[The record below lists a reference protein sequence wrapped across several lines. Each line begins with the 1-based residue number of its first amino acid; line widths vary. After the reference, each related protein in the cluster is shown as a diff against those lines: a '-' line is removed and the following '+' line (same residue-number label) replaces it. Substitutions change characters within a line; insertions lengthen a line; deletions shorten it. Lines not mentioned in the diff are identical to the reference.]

1 MLCSDRHSRA
11 SYFSLTLFLS
21 FARVFFFYFA
31 LTILLA
37 LLLSARCAWP
47 TAVRINLLMQ
57 QHTYLIS
64 QSLSCTLSLTRFSLS
79 HTQLSPY
86 SLLTSTR
93 AHTTLNFFTC
103 VCVCVFRFRFFFS
116 SFACFFFVFPLLII

>member
-47 TAVRINLLMQ
+47 RSSP
-57 QHTYLIS
+57 H
-64 QSLSCTLSLTRFSLS
+64 QSPNATTHLFNFSLS
-79 HTQLSPY
+79 LVHALSHPILTLSHNYRLIVY
-86 SLLTSTR
+86 SQARARTR
-93 AHTTLNFFTC
+93 RSFFLH
-103 VCVCVFRFRFFFS
+103 VCVSVFFDFGFFSS
-116 SFACFFFVFPLLII
+116 SFACFFVFLY